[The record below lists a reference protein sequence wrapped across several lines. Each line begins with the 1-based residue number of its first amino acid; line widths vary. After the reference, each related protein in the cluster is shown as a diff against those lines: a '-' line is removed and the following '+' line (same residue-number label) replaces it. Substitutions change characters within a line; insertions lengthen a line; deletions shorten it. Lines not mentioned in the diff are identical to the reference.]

1 MTMSPSLADMQSSG
15 FPMGADPLVAVD
27 LANTLITAVDPAQDL
42 IEDDERAAAW
52 WALEVPRLPSAATP
66 TAVALRSLRT
76 PVRELLDALVAG
88 QTTSAGSIADLNAA
102 AASVP
107 SSPRLLEREGVLE
120 AERRWHLEYG
130 GNPGLASIATE
141 LIAFLTDP
149 AKVATLRRCANP
161 QCSMLF
167 QAENKRRVW
176 CTANICG
183 NRARVARHYERR
195 QASATPE
202 RG

>member
-1 MTMSPSLADMQSSG
+1 MSIGPSLADMQSGG

-27 LANTLITAVDPAQDL
+27 LANTLITAVDPAHDL
-42 IEDDERAAAW
+42 IEDDERAGVW
-52 WALEVPRLPSAATP
+52 WALEAPRLPSSATP
-66 TAVALRSLRT
+66 SAVALRSLRT
-76 PVRELLDALVAG
+76 PARDLLDALVAG
-88 QTTSAGSIADLNAA
+88 APMSAGSIADLNAA

-107 SSPRLLEREGVLE
+107 SSPRLVERDGVLG

-130 GNPGLASIATE
+130 GNPGLAMIAAE

-149 AKVATLRRCANP
+149 AKVATLRRCASR

-176 CTANICG
+176 CTANLCG

-195 QASATPE
+195 QAT
-202 RG
+202 

>member
-1 MTMSPSLADMQSSG
+1 MSISPSLIDMQSSG
-15 FPMGADPLVAVD
+15 FPMGGDPLVALD
-27 LANTLITAVDPAQDL
+27 LADTLITAVDPAFDL
-42 IEDDERAAAW
+42 LQDDERAATW
-52 WALEVPRLPSAATP
+52 WALEAPRLASAATP
-66 TAVALRSLRT
+66 SVVALRSLRT
-76 PVRELLDALVAG
+76 PVRDLLDALVAG
-88 QTTSAGSIADLNAA
+88 KATSAGSIADLNAA

-107 SSPRLLEREGVLE
+107 SSPRLIERGGVLE
-120 AERRWHLEYG
+120 AERRWHLEHG
-130 GNPGLASIATE
+130 GNPGLAMIAAE

-195 QASATPE
+195 QATATSE
-202 RG
+202 LS

>member
-1 MTMSPSLADMQSSG
+1 MSISPSLADMQANG
-15 FPMGADPLVAVD
+15 FPVGADPLVAVD
-27 LANTLITAVDPAQDL
+27 LADTLITAVDPPQDL

-52 WALEVPRLPSAATP
+52 WALEAPRLPSATTP

-76 PVRELLDALVAG
+76 PVRDLLDALVDG
-88 QTTSAGSIADLNAA
+88 RTPSAGSIADLNAA

-107 SSPRLLEREGVLE
+107 SSPRLFEGDGALE
-120 AERRWHLEYG
+120 ADRRWHLEFG
-130 GNPGLASIATE
+130 GNPGLAMIATE

-149 AKVATLRRCANP
+149 AKVARLRRCANP

-176 CTANICG
+176 CTANLCG

-195 QASATPE
+195 QASAAPE
-202 RG
+202 PS

>member
-1 MTMSPSLADMQSSG
+1 MSISLSLADMQASG
-15 FPMGADPLVAVD
+15 FPVGADPLVAVD
-27 LANTLITAVDPAQDL
+27 LADTLITAVDPPQDL

-52 WALEVPRLPSAATP
+52 WALEAPRLPSAATP
-66 TAVALRSLRT
+66 SAVALRSLRT
-76 PVRELLDALVAG
+76 PVRDLLDALVAG
-88 QTTSAGSIADLNAA
+88 RTPSTGSIADLNAA

-107 SSPRLLEREGVLE
+107 SSPRLVVADGVLE
-120 AERRWHLEYG
+120 AGRRWHLEYG
-130 GNPGLASIATE
+130 GNPGLAMIATE

-149 AKVATLRRCANP
+149 AKVARLRRCANP

-176 CTANICG
+176 CTANLCG

-195 QASATPE
+195 QASAPKPS
-202 RG
+202 